1 MFESR
6 YFYIKTIVGLVKSF
20 WIFSDPYPDDIYK
33 YQFYYLL
40 TKDGSSLNSH
50 LIKLV

>member
-1 MFESR
+1 M
-6 YFYIKTIVGLVKSF
+6 KTIVDLVDLVKLF
-20 WIFSDPYPDDIYK
+20 WIFSDPYQDDIYE